1 MAGFGLLAALSSE
14 RDDLDLDGDLDG
26 EETREGIPIGL
37 WRSLR

>member
-1 MAGFGLLAALSSE
+1 MAGFELLASIASE
-14 RDDLDLDGDLDG
+14 RWDTLNDDDG